1 MIPQYTAASIVNQ
14 NKQLCTPASVD
25 TIESSQGQEDHVS
38 MGANA
43 ATKAYRV
50 LENLER
56 ILAIELLNAAQAL
69 DFRRPETTSPYLE
82 EFVAKYR
89 EKVQFIENDKVMY
102 NDINTSVKFLQDVVF
117 ELPDEDV
124 SVFKL

>member
-56 ILAIELLNAAQAL
+56 ILAIELFNAAQAL
-69 DFRRPETTSPYLE
+69 EFRRPARSSTYLE
-82 EFVAKYR
+82 NFMAQYR
-89 EKVQFIENDKVMY
+89 ERVKFIENDKVMY
-102 NDINTSVKFLQDVVF
+102 EDINASVKFLQEVEF
-117 ELPDEDV
+117 ELPGEDV
-124 SVFKL
+124 RKYEL